1 MCVPAVFSMVSSQHT
16 QTRPVPSTH
25 CQFITTIWI
34 LFLCLP
40 SSSVCHTA
48 QLNESLAYDVLQ
60 HRHGNWLPR
69 GIYLACS
76 FPRCVCVMLQY
87 SARARIL
94 THIVCSSQSWH
105 ISSPPHSFVPW
116 PTSSRAA
123 EEERNVLFAHSA
135 MSILKGT
142 LGAELT
148 ISVSAKT
155 DVSNLLLHQHDQNKS
170 IEYLDDHHHELKHPL
185 RTC

>member
-60 HRHGNWLPR
+60 HRHGNKATGCPEGFIWPVPFR
-69 GIYLACS
+69 G
-76 FPRCVCVMLQY
+76 VCVWCCSIQPGLGY
-87 SARARIL
+87 WRTLSALR
-94 THIVCSSQSWH
+94 
-105 ISSPPHSFVPW
+105 
-116 PTSSRAA
+116 SR
-123 EEERNVLFAHSA
+123 
-135 MSILKGT
+135 GT
-142 LGAELT
+142 F
-148 ISVSAKT
+148 
-155 DVSNLLLHQHDQNKS
+155 LLLLTPSFRGPRAPEQRRRRGMCCLHTLLCPSWKA
-170 IEYLDDHHHELKHPL
+170 LWELSWPSVCPPKQTFQTYCFINMTRINP
-185 RTC
+185 